1 MLFWIAIKKWYRSN
15 EGYCAVLSNCTVYHA
30 VQGDS
35 NFSVCEWNLEG
46 WPNETSSELCTLRT
60 ICLVCSCK
68 FRVCGGNPYRL
79 CDQSNKET
87 KMNFENLVLGQQVFQ
102 NPQLQSILIFSTFV
116 HPYFLLY
123 SLCYLHFFLV
133 FSAVT
138 FKFHSIWWK
147 FR

>member
-1 MLFWIAIKKWYRSN
+1 MKATVQCFPIALFIMLYKVIQIFQSVN
-15 EGYCAVLSNCTVYHA
+15 EIWRCDHS
-30 VQGDS
+30 
-35 NFSVCEWNLEG
+35 
-46 WPNETSSELCTLRT
+46 NETSPGLCTHRT
-60 ICLVCSCK
+60 ICLVRSSK
-68 FRVCGGNPYRL
+68 FRVCRGNPYRL

-87 KMNFENLVLGQQVFQ
+87 KINFENLVLGQQVFQ

-138 FKFHSIWWK
+138 FKFHSIW
-147 FR
+147 

>member
-1 MLFWIAIKKWYRSN
+1 MQCFPIALFIMLYKVIQIFQSVN
-15 EGYCAVLSNCTVYHA
+15 EIWRCDYS
-30 VQGDS
+30 
-35 NFSVCEWNLEG
+35 
-46 WPNETSSELCTLRT
+46 NETSPGLCTHRT
-60 ICLVCSCK
+60 ICLVCSSK
-68 FRVCGGNPYRL
+68 FRVCRGNPYRL

-87 KMNFENLVLGQQVFQ
+87 KINFETLVLGQQVFQ

-138 FKFHSIWWK
+138 FKFHSIW
-147 FR
+147 